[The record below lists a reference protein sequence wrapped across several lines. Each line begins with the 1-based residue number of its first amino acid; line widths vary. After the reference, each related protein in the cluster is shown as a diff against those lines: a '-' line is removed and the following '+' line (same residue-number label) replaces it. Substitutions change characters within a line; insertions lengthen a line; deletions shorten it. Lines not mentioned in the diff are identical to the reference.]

1 MIALLDQYMPWLLD
15 LVEIG
20 GPILTVILIIAFAIW
35 ALIFERLYYFYREYP
50 HHLQSAQRQ
59 WRARKE
65 RTSLFA
71 QQCRQCFVDSL
82 RSDLMR
88 RYDLLGTLIKICPLL
103 GLLGTVLGMLEVFDA
118 LASTGTN
125 NPRSMASGVS
135 KATVT
140 TLAGMVVAIAGL
152 LANSFAE
159 RRSAAEREKLPNYFE
174 SDIRE

>member
-1 MIALLDQYMPWLLD
+1 MADQYLPWLLD
-15 LVEIG
+15 LMEIG
-20 GPILTVILIIAFAIW
+20 GPVMAPILLIAFAIW
-35 ALIFERLYYFYREYP
+35 ALLFERMYYFYREYP
-50 HHLQSAQRQ
+50 RHLQLAQRQ
-59 WRARKE
+59 WRARHE

-71 QQCRQCFVDSL
+71 QQCRQYLVDSL
-82 RSDLMR
+82 RSGLMR

-125 NPRSMASGVS
+125 NPRSMAGGVS

-159 RRSAAEREKLPNYFE
+159 RRSAAEREKLPGYFE
-174 SDIRE
+174 SDNKE

>member
-1 MIALLDQYMPWLLD
+1 MIALLDRYMPWLLD

-20 GPILTVILIIAFAIW
+20 GPLLTAILLIAFAIW
-35 ALIFERLYYFYREYP
+35 ALIFERLHYFYREYP
-50 HHLQSAQRQ
+50 HHLALAQQQ
-59 WRARKE
+59 WRARRE

-71 QQCRQCFVDSL
+71 QQCRQCLVDSL
-82 RSDLMR
+82 QSGLMR

-125 NPRSMASGVS
+125 NPRSMAAGVS

-159 RRSAAEREKLPNYFE
+159 RRSATEREKLPGYFE
-174 SDIRE
+174 SDIKE

>member
-1 MIALLDQYMPWLLD
+1 MIALLNQYMPWLLD

-20 GPILTVILIIAFAIW
+20 GPVMVPILMIAFAIW
-35 ALIFERLYYFYREYP
+35 ALLFERMYYFYREYP
-50 HHLQSAQRQ
+50 RRLLLAQRQ
-59 WRARKE
+59 WRARQE

-71 QQCRQCFVDSL
+71 QQCRQYLVDSL
-82 RSDLMR
+82 RCDLMR
-88 RYDLLGTLIKICPLL
+88 RYDLLGTLIKMGPLL

-152 LANSFAE
+152 LGNSFAE